1 MGVLV
6 FIRMAGESTLFT
18 RKAGESVHMYL
29 ADWQVG
35 VLTESYGRWEYLYL
49 LECQVGVLVLNRMA
63 GGSTCIESHGRW
75 EYLYLFA

>member
-1 MGVLV
+1 MEVLV

-18 RKAGESVHMYL
+18 RKAGESVDMYL
-29 ADWQVG
+29 VAW
-35 VLTESYGRWEYLYL
+35 R
-49 LECQVGVLVLNRMA
+49 VGVLVLIPRMS